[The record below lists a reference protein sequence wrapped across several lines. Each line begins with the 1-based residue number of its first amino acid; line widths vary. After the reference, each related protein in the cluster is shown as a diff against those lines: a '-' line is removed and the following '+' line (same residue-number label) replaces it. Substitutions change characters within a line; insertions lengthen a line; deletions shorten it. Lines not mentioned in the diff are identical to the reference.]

1 MAEPSPSLAV
11 ARTRAEES
19 VARRFTRLMNATTS
33 RYGVLTDPPIVA
45 LATGLFVIAL
55 LAARGLSAGPLVV
68 LALSGLV
75 ALPVLMAVG
84 VSLALWGARARVVD
98 WLAEL
103 PFPVENLNA
112 VLNGLGEGIEI
123 TFADAC
129 PSTRELNAELDKVS
143 PDAFVTRA
151 PDATEMPAPAEA
163 EPTGGAPE
171 PPMIEV
177 RLGVVDSKRNPA
189 GSNHQRFERV
199 QAVVSSVLVPLH
211 GRFAVSSVRV
221 K

>member
-1 MAEPSPSLAV
+1 MADISP
-11 ARTRAEES
+11 ARGGARARAEES
-19 VARRFTRLMNATTS
+19 VAIRFTRLMNATTS

-45 LATGLFVIAL
+45 LSTGLFVIAL

-68 LALSGLV
+68 MVLSGLA

-84 VSLALWGARARVVD
+84 MSVGLRGARAKVVD

-103 PFPVENLNA
+103 PFPVENMNA

-129 PSTRELNAELDKVS
+129 PSSRELNAELDKVS

-151 PDATEMPAPAEA
+151 PDATEASAPAEA
-163 EPTGGAPE
+163 AAAGGAPE

-177 RLGVVDSKRNPA
+177 RIGVVDSTRNPA
-189 GSNHQRFERV
+189 WSNHKRFERV
-199 QAVVSSVLVPLH
+199 RAVVSSVLVPLH
-211 GRFAVSSVRV
+211 GRFAVASVRF